1 MFLVNSVKNT
11 VEEIQKMRIQGASN
25 VAIAAIKAIEKL
37 ANESHA
43 TNKKELLR
51 ELYQAKQLLFESR
64 ETEPLMRNSIRW
76 IIRQVEQSRK
86 TEARQLSTV
95 VSRASQ
101 RFLKNLQESNEKI
114 AEIGSKRIRNGSVI
128 LTHCHSSVVTHMLA
142 RAVENKV
149 VFEVMCTETRPIFQ
163 GRKTAKEMLDLG
175 LKTSFIVDSAA
186 RFLMNKID
194 LVVVGADAITSEGNV
209 VNKIG
214 TSSVALAASE
224 ARIPFYVV
232 TELLKFDPTTMYG
245 DYEKIEERAAN
256 EVWEKAP
263 KNLIIRNPAFD
274 VTRRDFIHG
283 IICEEGIVSPHSIN
297 EVVRR
302 AYPWIFD
309 QEC

>member
-1 MFLVNSVKNT
+1 MFLLNSVKNT

-128 LTHCHSSVVTHMLA
+128 LTHCHSSAVTHMLA

-214 TSSVALAASE
+214 TSSVALVASE